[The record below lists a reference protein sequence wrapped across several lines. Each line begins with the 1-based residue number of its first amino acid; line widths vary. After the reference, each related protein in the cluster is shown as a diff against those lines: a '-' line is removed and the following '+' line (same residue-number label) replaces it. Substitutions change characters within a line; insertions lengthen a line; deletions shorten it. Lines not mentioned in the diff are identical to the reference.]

1 MGERYTSSCRRV
13 SRSELILN
21 PKSKVAILITKMW
34 ETLGDRIALQYGGS
48 EAHKKVTGQTVSKDG
63 NTKNKKN
70 KGKGT
75 AEVLT
80 SIRRYYSNT
89 FTDRIKQDAMNLFLG
104 MYQPQPIQ
112 CITALNEFHLEQ
124 KTYRELSTQQDNP
137 KSKLKNEGKYSKAN
151 GERVQSRIWKALVD

>member
-1 MGERYTSSCRRV
+1 MQYIFF
-13 SRSELILN
+13 LI
-21 PKSKVAILITKMW
+21 
-34 ETLGDRIALQYGGS
+34 Q
-48 EAHKKVTGQTVSKDG
+48 KKKTVSKDG

-124 KTYRELSTQQDNP
+124 KTYRELSTQQEHP
-137 KSKLKNEGKYSKAN
+137 KSKLKNEGKYSKRRRAMHHVY
-151 GERVQSRIWKALVD
+151 GKHCI